1 VIDGDTKPGAV
12 PGSSPGADDA
22 LADDALADDAARR
35 RIATDLGTTLF
46 VAAGAGSGKTTQL
59 VERVVALVLAGTPME
74 AIAAITF
81 TDKAADELRQRV
93 RAALQ
98 QRAGGTG
105 GTVATATL
113 ADRGDALPDGGDEAE
128 RCRRG
133 VEQLDQAALCTL
145 HAFAQRILTAY
156 PVEAGL
162 PPAVAVLDE
171 IASDIDFEER
181 FQAFYAELISRP
193 DLERTLTLAL
203 ELGITPE
210 QLRAVAERFDDNWDL
225 VRVAERPIP
234 EPPPLDLTPVLVAG
248 RELLAA
254 CRLVGPGDN
263 LAAYVQGW
271 LPPWLEQLEA
281 AIDRGTDDIDLMD
294 LVLHGAAPNP
304 RSWGGNAWDRTS
316 FGSAKR
322 ARDALK
328 GLCDPKIEGSAL
340 APVVDALVEPIL
352 ARLGDELAHFT
363 LRQAEARRRAGRL
376 SFHDLLVLCR
386 AVVRDR
392 AHGPRIRRELAQRY
406 QALLLDEYQD
416 TDPLQ
421 LDIVRAIAVPP
432 ETGDDGPPR
441 PGHLFFVGD
450 PKQSLYRF
458 RRADIDLFLRTPGL
472 VLAEPVS
479 LTSNFRSTP
488 PIIDWIN
495 HVFAQLITPATADDG
510 SQAQPPF
517 EALSPLPASRLAGPA
532 VTVLGAQAHPHKTP
546 VGAQREAEAV
556 DVAALIDR
564 IVAEGWEVR
573 PAGGGPPVPA
583 RRRDI
588 AILIPARTVLGQLE
602 AALRAAGIPYRLD
615 TGSLV
620 YAADEV
626 RTLLLALRVIDDPT
640 DDLAVVSVLRSPLYG
655 CSDVDL
661 YRWRR
666 QRGGTWSALAPRPD
680 RLDGDDPVWDALADL
695 RERIEAR
702 PWRTPSEQLDSL
714 VRDRRVLETALA
726 GPSPLDA
733 WHRVRFVVEQARAWS
748 DAGGRFLRDYLD
760 WTKRQTGLTG
770 RVAEA
775 VLDDE
780 DGTASSEGDR
790 DGRRLADAEDAV
802 RVLTVHGAKG
812 LEFPI
817 TIVCGF
823 NSPGGNR
830 QRGVQVAF
838 GADGQTLRLRSGL
851 EQQGFDA
858 TKAIDEQMDQH
869 ERIRLLYVACT
880 RARDHLAVSVHRV
893 EPSAKTERRRY
904 TGAQLLA
911 PCVVPSDQQ
920 ELPSGRQLLLP
931 AVTGGPAHPDTV
943 AEAAPPPPAVRD
955 LAAWRAARHELIAT
969 ARLPR
974 SVSATRL
981 AAEALGPELADTSAM
996 ATGLLVDEDDD
1007 RFEEL
1012 AGAPA
1017 PDDAEPGLAKRP
1029 VDLDLPAWRRGRYG
1043 TAIGRAVH
1051 GVLQV
1056 VDLASGEG
1064 LDALARAQ
1072 AAAEGIDDEWER
1084 IARLARS
1091 ALGAPCVAEAAGG
1104 EHWREVYVGVPFGD
1118 TVLEGYID
1126 LLYRRPDGLVVVD
1139 HKTDRIDTTDGPGP
1153 LPAAKLAAYRRQL
1166 AAYAVAVERATAE
1179 PVVAAL
1185 LVLCSPPG
1193 GQQVAIAD
1201 LRAAMDEVTALL
1213 EPPPER
1219 SASGPAPELPDRLFD
1234 PDTYVVPDPP
1244 V

>member
-1 VIDGDTKPGAV
+1 VNAI
-12 PGSSPGADDA
+12 DDA
-22 LADDALADDAARR
+22 GATDDAGGPPADGPLADDAARR

-59 VERVVALVLAGTPME
+59 VQRVVALVLAGTPME
-74 AIAAITF
+74 SIAAITF

-93 RAALQ
+93 RTALQ
-98 QRAGGTG
+98 LRAAGSGPD
-105 GTVATATL
+105 
-113 ADRGDALPDGGDEAE
+113 AD
-128 RCRRG
+128 RCRRALD
-133 VEQLDQAALCTL
+133 QLDQAALCTL

-171 IASDIDFEER
+171 IASDINFEER
-181 FQAFYAELISRP
+181 FQAFYAELITRP

-210 QLRAVAERFDDNWDL
+210 QLRGVAERFDDNWDL
-225 VRVAERPIP
+225 VRVSDQPIP
-234 EPPPLDLTPVLVAG
+234 EPPPLDLAPVLIAG
-248 RELLAA
+248 RELLAT
-254 CRLVGPGDN
+254 CRDVGPGDN
-263 LAAYVQGW
+263 LAAYVQEW
-271 LPPWLEQLEA
+271 LPPWLEMLDA
-281 AIDRGTDDIDLMD
+281 AVSDGCDELDLLD
-294 LVLHGAAPNP
+294 LVQHSRPPDPGRL
-304 RSWGGNAWDRTS
+304 GGNAWNSTVY
-316 FGSAKR
+316 GSSR
-322 ARDALK
+322 GARDTLK
-328 GLCDPKIEGSAL
+328 GLVNSKQEGSAL
-340 APVVDALVEPIL
+340 ASVLERLVEPIL
-352 ARLGDELAHFT
+352 ARLDHELARFT
-363 LRQAEARRRAGRL
+363 LRQAETRRRSGRL
-376 SFHDLLVLCR
+376 TFHDLLVLCR
-386 AVVRDR
+386 AVVRDPV
-392 AHGPRIRRELAQRY
+392 HGRRVRSELAQRY

-432 ETGDDGPPR
+432 GADDDGPPR
-441 PGHLFFVGD
+441 PGQLFFVGD

-458 RRADIDLFLRTPGL
+458 RRADIDLFLRTPG
-472 VLAEPVS
+472 VVAAEPVS
-479 LTSNFRSTP
+479 LTTNFRSTP
-488 PIIDWIN
+488 PLISWIN
-495 HVFAQLITPATADDG
+495 HVFGQLISRAETDDG
-510 SQAQPPF
+510 SQAQPDF
-517 EALSPLPASRLAGPA
+517 EALSARPTTDLVGSP
-532 VTVLGAQAHPHKTP
+532 VTVLGAEAHPPKTL
-546 VGAQREAEAV
+546 VGAVRQAEAV
-556 DVAALIDR
+556 EVAALIDR
-564 IVAEGWEVR
+564 IVQEGWEVR
-573 PAGGGPPVPA
+573 PSGGAPPAPA

-588 AILIPARTVLGQLE
+588 AVLIPARTVLGQLE
-602 AALRAAGIPYRLD
+602 TALREAGIPYRLD

-680 RLDGDDPVWDALADL
+680 RLDGDDPVWDGLADL
-695 RERIEAR
+695 RARIEGR
-702 PWRTPSEQLDSL
+702 SWRTPSEQLDGL
-714 VRDRRVLETALA
+714 VRDRRVLEAALA

-733 WHRVRFVVEQARAWS
+733 WHRVRFVIEQARAWS

-760 WTKRQTGLTG
+760 WTRRQTGLTG

-775 VLDDE
+775 VLDAD
-780 DGTASSEGDR
+780 EGDVAADR
-790 DGRRLADAEDAV
+790 DRADGREFADVEDAV

-823 NSPGGNR
+823 NSQGGSR

-838 GADGQTLRLRSGL
+838 GPHGQTLRLRAGL

-858 TKAIDEQMDQH
+858 TRAIDEQMDQH

-893 EPSAKTERRRY
+893 EPVKTERRRH

-911 PCVVPSDQQ
+911 PCVVP
-920 ELPSGRQLLLP
+920 
-931 AVTGGPAHPDTV
+931 PDKQVMLAGTQV
-943 AEAAPPPPAVRD
+943 LQPPDAEAPPPPAAVAVSTPPPPAVSD
-955 LAAWRAARHELIAT
+955 LAAWRAARAELIAT

-981 AAEALGPELADTSAM
+981 AAEALGSDPAGAVEVM
-996 ATGLLVDEDDD
+996 VDGDDD

-1012 AGAPA
+1012 AGAPQ

-1043 TAIGRAVH
+1043 TAIGRAAH

-1056 VDLASGEG
+1056 VDLATGDG
-1064 LDALARAQ
+1064 LEALARAQ
-1072 AAAEGIDDEWER
+1072 AAAEGIEDEWEL

-1091 ALGAPCVAEAAGG
+1091 ALAVPCVAEAAGAP
-1104 EHWREVYVGVPFGD
+1104 HWREVYVGVPFGD

-1126 LLYRRPDGLVVVD
+1126 LLYRRSDGLVVVD
-1139 HKTDRIDTTDGPGP
+1139 HKTDRIVTTDGGGP
-1153 LPAAKLAAYRRQL
+1153 LPAEKLAAYRRQL
-1166 AAYAVAVERATAE
+1166 AAYAVAVERATGE
-1179 PVVAAL
+1179 SVVAAL
-1185 LVLCSPPG
+1185 LVLCASTG
-1193 GQQVAIAD
+1193 GQEVVIND
-1201 LRAAMDEVTALL
+1201 LRAAMSEVQAVLAPAV
-1213 EPPPER
+1213 PPPAP
-1219 SASGPAPELPDRLFD
+1219 SAGRLFD
-1234 PDTYVVPDPP
+1234 PDGYVVPDPP
-1244 V
+1244 E